1 MSELESEVIRVDI
14 PRDGL
19 PELIDR
25 NRGLNRA
32 AEKLAAGVGPVALDA
47 ERASGFRFSQRA
59 YLVQLRREGSGTF
72 LIDPIEFENLNLVQE
87 ATTGV
92 DWILHA
98 ASQDLVC
105 LAEVGLS
112 PTSALFD
119 TEVAGRLLGLP
130 RVGLGTLTESHLG
143 ISLAK
148 EHSAADWSTR
158 PLPDEWLAYAAL
170 DVEFLIELWD
180 LLSHQLTE
188 QAKFDWALQE
198 FEHIKRSTAPITRI
212 DPWRKLSGIHK
223 IKDQRQLAIAKSLW
237 DARLE
242 IARETDIASG
252 RILNDA
258 HIIELAMAPSWAT
271 ALTLSFMRIRSVKK
285 YLDVWAT
292 AYQAGQLT
300 ADEDLPPLKLKS
312 ESLPNPRNWQTRHPE
327 AWARLETARAAVS
340 AQAEELNLPAEN
352 LITPEVIR
360 RVVWHKPN
368 DLAELENL
376 FEEHRVRTWQRDLVR
391 PILQQVLNLT

>member
-1 MSELESEVIRVDI
+1 MSELESEVIRVDL

-19 PELIDR
+19 PDLIDSE
-25 NRGLNRA
+25 RGLNRA
-32 AEKLAAGVGPVALDA
+32 AEKLAAGTGPVALDA

-72 LIDPIEFENLNLVQE
+72 LIDPIEFENLNLIQE
-87 ATTGV
+87 ATSEV

-105 LAEVGLS
+105 LAQVGLT
-112 PTSALFD
+112 PTAALFD
-119 TEVAGRLLGLP
+119 TEVAGRILGLP
-130 RVGLGTLTESHLG
+130 RVGLGTLTETHLG

-180 LLSHQLTE
+180 LLSQQLSE

-198 FEHIKRSTAPITRI
+198 FEHIKVSTGPNNRI

-223 IKDQRQLAIAKSLW
+223 LKDQRQLAIARGLW
-237 DARLE
+237 EARLE

-258 HIIELAMAPSWAT
+258 HIVELASAPSWAT
-271 ALTLSFMRIRSVKK
+271 ALTLPFMRIRTVKK
-285 YLDVWAT
+285 YLDVWAN
-292 AYQAGQLT
+292 AFQSGLQIP
-300 ADEDLPPLKLKS
+300 DSDLPPLKLKS
-312 ESLPNPRNWQTRHPE
+312 EGLPNPRNWQTRHPE
-327 AWARLETARAAVS
+327 AWARLEAARAGVS
-340 AQAEELNLPAEN
+340 AQAEELNLPSEN

-360 RVVWHKPN
+360 RVVWHNPK
-368 DLAELENL
+368 DLAELEVL
-376 FEEHRVRTWQRDLVR
+376 FEDHRVRTWQRDLVR
-391 PILQQVLNLT
+391 PILTQILNLN